1 MIIFIGDK
9 KHLVLLPKNISKE
22 RFLSLAKVTKGSYF
36 YKRLESIY
44 IALTSSTTN
53 LEDEYIQYYSE
64 YDTFADFLYHKYPYL
79 DDNVRNTILDKIDTK
94 KYTLLRGYFFE
105 LSDYNLHT
113 IMERSEKFLEK
124 INKLL
129 KADLYEN

>member
-1 MIIFIGDK
+1 MIIFIGEK

-22 RFLSLAKVTKGSYF
+22 KFLSLARVKQGSYF

-44 IALTSSTTN
+44 IALTSSTIN
-53 LEDEYIQYYSE
+53 LEDEYIKYYTE
-64 YDTFADFLYHKYPYL
+64 YDTFVDFLYHKYPYL
-79 DDNVRNTILDKIDTK
+79 SDELRKTILGKIDTH
-94 KYTLLRGYFFE
+94 KYILLRGYFFE

-113 IMERSEKFLEK
+113 IMEYSEEFLEK

-129 KADLYEN
+129 KVDLYEN

>member
-64 YDTFADFLYHKYPYL
+64 YDTFADFLYHKYSYL

-113 IMERSEKFLEK
+113 IMEQSEEFLEK

>member
-9 KHLVLLPKNISKE
+9 KHLLLLPKNISKE
-22 RFLSLAKVTKGSYF
+22 KFLSLAKVKNGSYF

-44 IALTSSTTN
+44 IALTSSTKN
-53 LEDEYIQYYSE
+53 LEDEYTKYYSE

-79 DDNVRNTILDKIDTK
+79 DDDVRTTILDRINTK
-94 KYTLLRGYFFE
+94 HYTFLRGYFFE
-105 LSDYNLHT
+105 LSDYNLQT
-113 IMERSEKFLEK
+113 IMEHSEEFLEK

>member
-1 MIIFIGDK
+1 MIVFISDK

-22 RFLSLAKVTKGSYF
+22 KFLSHAKVKNGSYF

-44 IALTSSTTN
+44 IALTSSTIN
-53 LEDEYIQYYSE
+53 LEDEYTQYYNE
-64 YDTFADFLYHKYPYL
+64 YDTFSDFLYHKYSQL
-79 DDNVRNTILDKIDTK
+79 DDDIRNTILDKLDAK

-113 IMERSEKFLEK
+113 IMEYSEEFLEK

-129 KADLYEN
+129 KVDLYEN

>member
-1 MIIFIGDK
+1 MIVFIGDK

-22 RFLSLAKVTKGSYF
+22 KFLSLAKVTKGSYF

-44 IALTSSTTN
+44 ISLTSSTIN
-53 LEDEYIQYYSE
+53 LEDEYMQYYSE

-79 DDNVRNTILDKIDTK
+79 DDDVRNTILDKIDTK
-94 KYTLLRGYFFE
+94 KYILLRGYFFE

-113 IMERSEKFLEK
+113 IMEYSEEFLEK

-129 KADLYEN
+129 KVDLYED

>member
-113 IMERSEKFLEK
+113 IMEQSEEFLEK

>member
-1 MIIFIGDK
+1 MIIFIDDK
-9 KHLVLLPKNISKE
+9 KHLLLLPKNISKE
-22 RFLSLAKVTKGSYF
+22 KFLSLSKVKNGSYF

-44 IALTSSTTN
+44 IALTSSTIN

-64 YDTFADFLYHKYPYL
+64 YDTLADFLYHKYPYL
-79 DDNVRNTILDKIDTK
+79 DDDVRTTILDIIDTK

-113 IMERSEKFLEK
+113 IMEYSEEFLEK

-129 KADLYEN
+129 KVDLYED

>member
-22 RFLSLAKVTKGSYF
+22 KFLFLAKVKKGSYF
-36 YKRLESIY
+36 YKKLESIY
-44 IALTSSTTN
+44 LALTSSTIN
-53 LEDEYIQYYSE
+53 LEDEYSQYYSE
-64 YDTFADFLYHKYPYL
+64 YDTFKDFLYHKYPYL
-79 DDNVRNTILDKIDTK
+79 NDNKRNTILDKIDTK

-113 IMERSEKFLEK
+113 IMEYSEEFLEK

-129 KADLYEN
+129 KVDLYEN

>member
-1 MIIFIGDK
+1 MIVFNDDK

-22 RFLSLAKVTKGSYF
+22 KFLSLAKVTKGSYF

-44 IALTSSTTN
+44 IALTSSTIN
-53 LEDEYIQYYSE
+53 LEDEHKQYYIE
-64 YDTFADFLYHKYPYL
+64 YDTFSDFLYHKYPFL
-79 DDNVRNTILDKIDTK
+79 DNDVRNTILKMIDTN
-94 KYTLLRGYFFE
+94 KYVLIRGYFFE

-113 IMERSEKFLEK
+113 IMEYSEEFLEK

-129 KADLYEN
+129 KVDLYED

>member
-1 MIIFIGDK
+1 MIVFISDK

-22 RFLSLAKVTKGSYF
+22 KFLSSAKVIRGSYF

-44 IALTSSTTN
+44 IALTSSAIN
-53 LEDEYIQYYSE
+53 LEDEYTQYYNE
-64 YDTFADFLYHKYPYL
+64 YDTFSDFLYHKYSQL
-79 DDNVRNTILDKIDTK
+79 DDDIRNTILDKLDTK

-113 IMERSEKFLEK
+113 IMEHSEEFLEK

-129 KADLYEN
+129 KVDLYEN

>member
-1 MIIFIGDK
+1 MIVFIGDK

-22 RFLSLAKVTKGSYF
+22 KFLSHAKVTKGSYF

-44 IALTSSTTN
+44 IALTSSTVN
-53 LEDEYIQYYSE
+53 LENEYIQYYSE
-64 YDTFADFLYHKYPYL
+64 YNTFSDFLYHKYSHL
-79 DDNVRNTILDKIDTK
+79 DDDTRNAILDKLDTK

-113 IMERSEKFLEK
+113 IMEYSEEFLEK

-129 KADLYEN
+129 KVDLYEN

>member
-1 MIIFIGDK
+1 MIVFIGDK

-22 RFLSLAKVTKGSYF
+22 KFLSHAKVTKGSYF

-44 IALTSSTTN
+44 IALTSSTIN

-64 YDTFADFLYHKYPYL
+64 YDTLSDFLYHKYPYL
-79 DDNVRNTILDKIDTK
+79 DNDVRTTIFDMIDTK

-113 IMERSEKFLEK
+113 IMENSEEFLEK

-129 KADLYEN
+129 KVDLYED

>member
-1 MIIFIGDK
+1 MIIFIDDK

-22 RFLSLAKVTKGSYF
+22 KFLSHAKVTKGSYF

-44 IALTSSTTN
+44 IALTSSTIN
-53 LEDEYIQYYSE
+53 LEDEYMRYYSE

-79 DDNVRNTILDKIDTK
+79 NDDVRDTILEKIKTQK
-94 KYTLLRGYFFE
+94 HTFFRGYFFE

-113 IMERSEKFLEK
+113 IMEHSEEFLEK
-124 INKLL
+124 INNLL
-129 KADLYEN
+129 KVDLYED

>member
-1 MIIFIGDK
+1 MIIFINDK
-9 KHLVLLPKNISKE
+9 KHLVLLPKNITKDK
-22 RFLSLAKVTKGSYF
+22 FLSLAKVRIGSYF
-36 YKRLESIY
+36 YKRLEYIY

-53 LEDEYIQYYSE
+53 LEDEYTQYYRE

-79 DDNVRNTILDKIDTK
+79 NDDRRTNILDRIDTK

-113 IMERSEKFLEK
+113 IIEQSEEFLEK